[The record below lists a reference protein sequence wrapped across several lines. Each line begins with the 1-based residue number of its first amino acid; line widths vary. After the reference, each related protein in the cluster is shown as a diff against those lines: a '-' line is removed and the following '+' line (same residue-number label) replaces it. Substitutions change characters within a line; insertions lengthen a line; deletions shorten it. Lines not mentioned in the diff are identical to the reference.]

1 MYSVSKLDPKLNPE
15 PMLLQPTGVPQEV
28 QVQES
33 CDYPRA
39 ACLSRLLWGGRGVSG
54 GEVPALEQEKE
65 HISQKGWNLVSRWRL
80 GS

>member
-1 MYSVSKLDPKLNPE
+1 MGILSTFPDFGVPDGSTCTLSKLDPKLNPE

-39 ACLSRLLWGGRGVSG
+39 ACLSRLLWGGRGVPG
-54 GEVPALEQEKE
+54 GEVPALE
-65 HISQKGWNLVSRWRL
+65 
-80 GS
+80 